1 MHSNYLSALRAVMS
15 GVSQRQAAKAHGVS
29 RDTVAIL
36 VRYARSKGWTD
47 PDALERI
54 TPQDLEPAMARRPG
68 VGANRDQ
75 NYAMPDYEWIHQ
87 ELGKAHVTLVM
98 LWEEYVEDCIVQNK
112 QYYGETQF
120 RRYYHQYAK
129 KKKATIRLNH
139 KPGLAMQVDWAGSKI
154 GNYDEEFSEL
164 REAHLFGCE
173 CQVKNGQS

>member
-1 MHSNYLSALRAVMS
+1 VHF
-15 GVSQRQAAKAHGVS
+15 KAS
-29 RDTVAIL
+29 I
-36 VRYARSKGWTD
+36 Y
-47 PDALERI
+47 
-54 TPQDLEPAMARRPG
+54 M
-68 VGANRDQ
+68 
-75 NYAMPDYEWIHQ
+75 
-87 ELGKAHVTLVM
+87 
-98 LWEEYVEDCIVQNK
+98 EDCIVQNK

-173 CQVKNGQS
+173 CQVKNVQN